1 MISFLEYLPWQ
12 AMHFLQHFTHFSKTC
27 CRPLI
32 TSKFLAL
39 EPPFHGWKSPQ
50 GVRSG
55 LYGRCSNGVP
65 LIHFSQVKHRIQFR
79 SCPMQFLG
87 FPNPVNGALRNSEVI
102 NSLQHIFKE
111 WVEHCRKCIA
121 CQGRYFKKETIFVPP
136 QSSNPEY

>member
-1 MISFLEYLPWQ
+1 
-12 AMHFLQHFTHFSKTC
+12 
-27 CRPLI
+27 
-32 TSKFLAL
+32 
-39 EPPFHGWKSPQ
+39 
-50 GVRSG
+50 
-55 LYGRCSNGVP
+55 
-65 LIHFSQVKHRIQFR
+65 
-79 SCPMQFLG
+79 MQFLG